1 MFTPSQKAFISNVE
15 KMFGQDHTIS
25 RTEID
30 SVLINSDEKIPYPHW
45 LTSDEYRVSRGYYKV
60 PTIATPVME
69 NVIPMKKQ
77 TTPHNTSSEFLIPE
91 RDKNFEKY
99 GFYNDLKNIIKSK
112 RFYPI
117 FISGTSGIG
126 KTFLV
131 EQVCAELKRECIR
144 VNFSVETDQTDLIG
158 GPTLVDGNIT
168 YSEGPVITCLRNGY
182 VLLLDEI
189 DRCNSNNILIL
200 NGILEGRGFFNPK
213 TGEYI
218 KAKEGFNII
227 TTANSKGYGDES
239 GKYLSQILDSAF
251 LERFPITL
259 EQEFPSEKVETK
271 ILKHHSEDVDFVEK
285 LVKWAK
291 VIRKTYEN
299 GGIDEIISTRRL
311 VHICEAYGIF
321 GDKLK
326 AINLC
331 VSRFE
336 SHTKDAFVDLYTK
349 IDANVL
355 NLDDDG
361 NVVETSVITPTED
374 VPEYI

>member
-1 MFTPSQKAFISNVE
+1 MYIMFTPSQQHFIDLIE
-15 KMFGQDHTIS
+15 AKFGKNYTIS
-25 RTEID
+25 RQEVID
-30 SVLINSDEKIPYPHW
+30 IQNENDVGYPLW
-45 LTSDEYRVSRGYYKV
+45 LTKEPYKISRGMFKV
-60 PTIATPVME
+60 PSNQNPAIIE
-69 NVIPMKKQ
+69 NVVPMKKP
-77 TTPHNTSSEFLIPE
+77 TLEKVHSEYLVPE
-91 RDKNFEKY
+91 RDTNFEKY

-117 FISGTSGIG
+117 FISGPSGIG

-144 VNFSVETDQTDLIG
+144 VNFSIETDQTDLIG

-182 VLLLDEI
+182 ILLLDEI
-189 DRCNSNNILIL
+189 DRSNANNILIL
-200 NGILEGRGFFNPK
+200 NGILEGRGFYNPK
-213 TGEYI
+213 TGEFI

-271 ILKHHSEDVDFVEK
+271 ILKHHSEDEDFIEK
-285 LVKWAK
+285 LVKWAR

-311 VHICEAYGIF
+311 VHICEAHRIF

-336 SHTKDAFVDLYTK
+336 SHTKEAFVDLYTK
-349 IDANVL
+349 IDSNAL
-355 NLDDDG
+355 NLDSDG
-361 NVVETSVITPTED
+361 NVIED
-374 VPEYI
+374 EKPEFEPAF

>member
-1 MFTPSQKAFISNVE
+1 MFTRSQQHFINLIEAKFGSNY
-15 KMFGQDHTIS
+15 TIS
-25 RTEID
+25 RQEILD
-30 SVLINSDEKIPYPHW
+30 IQNENDVGYPLW
-45 LTSDEYRVSRGYYKV
+45 LTKEPFKIGRGMFKV
-60 PTIATPVME
+60 PSNQNPAIIE
-69 NVIPMKKQ
+69 NVVPMKKP
-77 TTPHNTSSEFLIPE
+77 TIEPVRSEYLVPE
-91 RDKNFEKY
+91 RDTNFEKY

-117 FISGTSGIG
+117 FISGPSGIG

-144 VNFSVETDQTDLIG
+144 VNFSIETDQTDLIG

-189 DRCNSNNILIL
+189 DRSNANNILIL
-200 NGILEGRGFFNPK
+200 NGILEGRGFYNPK
-213 TGEYI
+213 TGEFI

-259 EQEFPSEKVETK
+259 EQEFPSDKVETK
-271 ILKHHSEDVDFVEK
+271 ILKHHSQDEDFVDK
-285 LVKWAK
+285 LVKWAR

-311 VHICEAYGIF
+311 VHICEAHVIF

-336 SHTKDAFVDLYTK
+336 SHTKEAFVDLYTK
-349 IDANVL
+349 IDANAL

-361 NVVETSVITPTED
+361 NVVES
-374 VPEYI
+374 EYKEEEKQFPNF